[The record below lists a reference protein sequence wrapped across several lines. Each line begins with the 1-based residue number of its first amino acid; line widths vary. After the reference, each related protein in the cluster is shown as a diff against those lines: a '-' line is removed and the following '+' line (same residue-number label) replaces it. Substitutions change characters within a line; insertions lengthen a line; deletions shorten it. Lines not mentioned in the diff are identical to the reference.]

1 MDPLPAAL
9 PRTALRILATT
20 DLAGVLIPMPTSYG
34 EGGTCAGVV
43 DLLAAER
50 ERQPTVWLDAGDFTV
65 GPTHPLLGRRAWA
78 EMGELPIDAAA
89 AGNHEFDDGVPA
101 LLEATRLLP
110 YPLLCA
116 NLDVDLPGSAMIE
129 TAAGPLGVIGLTHPH
144 VHRLS
149 EAPAP
154 AGDWADRVG
163 PLARELRS
171 TGARWVVAV
180 LHDGVDWWPDLDP
193 GGPPTR
199 ARAERLAATAR
210 PWAGEVDL
218 VIGGHVPDGWVGELA
233 GTPAGHAHV
242 FAASVLVIDLPAEEG
257 SRPTVRGWF
266 PVPATRP
273 RRATPASEALE
284 AAAANLVGES
294 RHTWLSLTGADR
306 YLPDLIAGAL
316 REATGADAGMVLAAQ
331 HLTQG
336 SLDGVTA
343 SLRAGPVTELDLM
356 WLFAV
361 ADDRPAVVELR
372 PGELAA
378 AVARHDAI
386 ADPGNR
392 DTDRVWWN
400 WSRMPAGVSV
410 ADEEPG
416 SVAVMPW
423 VAPRLA
429 ELLDRDLVPEL
440 AATGARAA
448 LLRTLEEPEP
458 QRPASRGSHSGSMCR
473 KSQSSRADRH

>member
-1 MDPLPAAL
+1 MGLLPDAL
-9 PRTALRILATT
+9 PGTALRVLATT
-20 DLAGVLIPMPTSYG
+20 DLAGVLVPFRTSYG
-34 EGGTCAGVV
+34 EGGSCAGVV
-43 DLLAAER
+43 ELLAAER

-65 GPTHPLLGRRAWA
+65 GPTYPLLGTRPWA
-78 EMGELPIDAAA
+78 DMAELPIDAAA

-101 LLEATRLLP
+101 LLEATRALP

-116 NLDVDLPGSAMIE
+116 NLDVGLPGSAMVE

-144 VHRLS
+144 AHRLS

-154 AGDWADRVG
+154 AQGWAERVG

-171 TGARWVVAV
+171 HGARWVVAI
-180 LHDGVDWWPDLDP
+180 LHDGVDWWPDLAP

-210 PWAGEVDL
+210 PWVGEVDL
-218 VIGGHVPDGWVGELA
+218 LIGGHVPDGWVGELA

-242 FAASVLVIDLPAEEG
+242 FAASVLVVDLPADEG
-257 SRPTVRGWF
+257 PRPVARGWF

-273 RRATPASEALE
+273 RRATPATEALE
-284 AAAANLVGES
+284 AAAANVVGES

-306 YLPDLIAGAL
+306 YLPDLIAVAL
-316 REATGADAGMVLAAQ
+316 REATGAEAGMVLAAQ

-336 SLDGVTA
+336 SLDGATA
-343 SLRAGPVTELDLM
+343 AIRAGPVTELDLM
-356 WLFAV
+356 WLFAL

-378 AVARHDAI
+378 IVARHDAI
-386 ADPGNR
+386 ADPDAR
-392 DTDRVWWN
+392 DGDRVWWN
-400 WSRMPAGVSV
+400 WSRMPAGVS
-410 ADEEPG
+410 AGDGEPG

-423 VAPRLA
+423 VVPRLA
-429 ELLDRDLVPEL
+429 ELLERDPAAEL
-440 AATGARAA
+440 AATGARTA
-448 LLRTLEEPEP
+448 LLRVLE
-458 QRPASRGSHSGSMCR
+458 RVT
-473 KSQSSRADRH
+473 